1 MIFRALLLGVFLLV
15 PVAAGAV
22 QDVVT
27 DGGRIEGEG
36 VTPTIEVERDIRF
49 ENGNDPQLSAAIA
62 VLRERLG
69 RAPENGGAAGG
80 GNVE

>member
-1 MIFRALLLGVFLLV
+1 MIVRALLLGVFLLL

-27 DGGRIEGEG
+27 DGRRIEG

-80 GNVE
+80 GGNVE